1 MANIGQGHAPYTIPT
16 SPANRE
22 DAVGGAG
29 KSKYAEASSQLA
41 KTKEYL
47 RAADTVLVNLKA
59 VTYTN
64 PSQATGPVF
73 AERPKLET
81 PAPRA
86 DGGKQTD
93 GDRFTFLMASLIGL
107 LGDISVEGL
116 KSRLEVLRSNAK
128 SSAEGYLARSE
139 AYQVAIA
146 ELTAAVEAAGKS
158 QEKLEGAKAGAEHAQ
173 QEVTAAEN
181 RLANAAP
188 GSPEE
193 AAART
198 ALEVARG
205 KLATANQLLE
215 SAKSVHL
222 EAVRVAGVAGQ
233 KAEALAQKLTGQE
246 PMADKIAEGM
256 KSQLNA
262 AATMMLLM
270 MQFAELMGESAENKI
285 KGEQEMFLAMQ
296 AARQE
301 YLETKSEEYLKEVKQ
316 AEAVSKAMS
325 CIGKILGAILSLVS
339 VIGAVFTGGASLA
352 LAAVGVA
359 LMVADVVIKELTG
372 VSFMQELMKPLMD
385 NVLGPLMK
393 AIGKAIGDV
402 LKSLGVDAKTA
413 EMVGMITG
421 AIIGAVAMI
430 AILAVVA
437 VVGKGAASK
446 LASKMGDMLGKM
458 ASKMVP
464 DILKQFGSGVSK
476 GLTQVMTRVRTTM
489 GLQSDKVSLG
499 LYGSRL
505 NAGVSIAQGS
515 TAVVQSGL
523 GIATGVHQE
532 RAANKLA
539 EVKLTMAI
547 SEAARE
553 FLSRAVESFD
563 QTMKAQSD
571 IIKQISSVQQST
583 DSTNL
588 SIARNI

>member
-16 SPANRE
+16 IPVNRE
-22 DAVGGAG
+22 DAVAGAG

-47 RAADTVLVNLKA
+47 RAADTVLVNMKA

-64 PSQATGPVF
+64 PAQASGPAF
-73 AERPKLET
+73 AERPMLDA

-86 DGGKQTD
+86 DGGRQAD

-107 LGDISVEGL
+107 LGDVSVEGL
-116 KSRLEVLRSNAK
+116 KSRLEMLRSNAK
-128 SSAEGYLARSE
+128 STAEGHLARSE
-139 AYQVAIA
+139 AYHVAIA
-146 ELTAAVEAAGKS
+146 ELSAAVEAAGKS
-158 QEKLEGAKAGAEHAQ
+158 QEKLEGAKAGAEHAL
-173 QEVTAAEN
+173 QEVTDAED
-181 RLANAAP
+181 RLANATP

-193 AAART
+193 AMART

-215 SAKSVHL
+215 TAKSVHL

-233 KAEALAQKLTGQE
+233 KAEALAQKLTVKE
-246 PMADKIAEGM
+246 PMADKITEGM

-270 MQFAELMGESAENKI
+270 MQFAQLMGESAETKI
-285 KGEQEMFLAMQ
+285 KGEQELFLAMQ

-301 YLETKSEEYLKEVKQ
+301 YLEAKSEEYLKEVKQ

-325 CIGKILGAILSLVS
+325 CVGKILGAILTVVS
-339 VIGAVFTGGASLA
+339 VIGAAFTGGASLA

-402 LKSLGVDAKTA
+402 LKSLGVDPKTA
-413 EMVGMITG
+413 EMAGMIMG

-430 AILAVVA
+430 VILAVVA

-489 GLQSDKVSLG
+489 GLQSDKVSLS
-499 LYGSRL
+499 LYGARL

-563 QTMKAQSD
+563 QSMKAQSD
-571 IIKQISSVQQST
+571 IIKQMSSVQQST
-583 DSTNL
+583 DSTSL